1 MSRFNTTTVHRLRRA
16 GTPVLALLLAA
27 CDAEPIGEPELLL
40 PDLVSVAWE
49 DEYNQQNDGLG
60 ALVPVDVMVYDG
72 ASGEPLRDVEVQ
84 VWTDDVAAWPTSA
97 EGVIVVSPSDPTLF
111 TSTFLHVWDAARD
124 QFVAF
129 EPVDGI
135 DLRTDDGGIARLYVY
150 VDAFPEDDGES
161 AGFGPIRVVVTMDE
175 VDELFWLAPR

>member
-1 MSRFNTTTVHRLRRA
+1 MSRYLPAFF
-16 GTPVLALLLAA
+16 PLLLAA
-27 CDAEPIGEPELLL
+27 CGTEPSSEAELLL
-40 PDLVSVAWE
+40 PELVSVAWE
-49 DEYNQQNDGLG
+49 DAYNAQNDGLG

-97 EGVIVVSPSDPTLF
+97 EGVVVVSPTDPTAF
-111 TSTFLHVWDAARD
+111 TSTFLQVWDAARD

-135 DLRTDDGGIARLYVY
+135 DLVTDDGGVARLYVF
-150 VDAFPEDDGES
+150 VDAFPEDDREDS
-161 AGFGPIRVVVTMDE
+161 GFGPIRVVVTMDE
-175 VDELFWLAPR
+175 IDELFWLAPR

>member
-1 MSRFNTTTVHRLRRA
+1 MSRFLPA
-16 GTPVLALLLAA
+16 ILPLLLAA
-27 CDAEPIGEPELLL
+27 CGTEPSPEAELLL

-49 DEYNQQNDGLG
+49 DAYNARNDGLG

-72 ASGEPLRDVEVQ
+72 ASGEPLRDVELQ

-97 EGVIVVSPSDPTLF
+97 EGVVVVSPTDPTALQA
-111 TSTFLHVWDAARD
+111 TYLQVWDASRD

-129 EPVDGI
+129 EPEDTI

-150 VDAFPEDDGES
+150 VDAFPEETSEDADES
-161 AGFGPIRVVVTMDE
+161 SFGPVRVVVTMDD